1 MANTVIPVVTGD
13 GAQLVGSRINAGK
26 MRCSFQTSTLFN
38 TFNNTVRAVALA
50 GVRTIGHRNKFW
62 FQAAKTID
70 GVPQGLLHFT
80 GTRRE
85 KLERN
90 VNLPLDFCQTLIQG
104 IPLAGVKKAHTLPHQ
119 SLVVICCVVN
129 IYPFRRPDVKMK
141 EKRRSVNRKMTND
154 GEEKSGKMRKIQ
166 DGKEKK
172 IRNARQTGLQ
182 MQADNV
188 LIASC
193 RM

>member
-1 MANTVIPVVTGD
+1 
-13 GAQLVGSRINAGK
+13 
-26 MRCSFQTSTLFN
+26 
-38 TFNNTVRAVALA
+38 
-50 GVRTIGHRNKFW
+50 
-62 FQAAKTID
+62 
-70 GVPQGLLHFT
+70 
-80 GTRRE
+80 
-85 KLERN
+85 
-90 VNLPLDFCQTLIQG
+90 
-104 IPLAGVKKAHTLPHQ
+104 
-119 SLVVICCVVN
+119 
-129 IYPFRRPDVKMK
+129 MK